1 MVGRKILLGMAAATL
16 VLLAFLAGY
25 ATYPLLHLG
34 LNRIPASPQL
44 NPAGDD
50 LADMRSFWQVWN
62 LLDRDF
68 HGEAPPA
75 TTRTY
80 GAIAGLA
87 QSYGDPYTFFVEPHA
102 RELERDELAG
112 RFGGIGATLEATE
125 VGYIVHP
132 QPDQP
137 AAQAGVR
144 DGDRLLQIDGRLIT
158 SQQTCDEVVALMRG
172 QVGSVVTL
180 LVQRSATAG
189 GAGEAL
195 SIPVIRAE
203 IQTPSIAWRLLD
215 SSLQNADIGYIRQ
228 MVFSERSPQEMRQAL
243 EELAK
248 AGAHRYIWDLRG
260 NPGGLVNSAV
270 EQVDMWLD
278 GGTILVEEKVG
289 GIRET
294 FEATPGT
301 VAANVPL
308 IVVVDGGS
316 ASASEIVAG
325 ALRDNDRARL
335 VGTRTF
341 GKGSVQLIHE
351 LPDQSSLQVTTA
363 EWFTPDGT
371 PISGQGLEPDISV
384 VDGVDPLAAAV
395 DALPLVQEA
404 KQR

>member
-1 MVGRKILLGMAAATL
+1 MAAATL

-25 ATYPLLHLG
+25 ATYPLLHQG
-34 LNRIPASPQL
+34 PNGIPAPLQL

-68 HGEAPPA
+68 YGDTPPA
-75 TTRTY
+75 TARTY

-87 QSYGDPYTFFVEPHA
+87 QSYGDPYTFFVEPHT

-125 VGYIVHP
+125 AGYIVHP

-144 DGDRLLQIDGRLIT
+144 DGDLLLQIDDHPIT
-158 SQQTCDEVVALMRG
+158 PQRTYDEVVALIRG

-180 LVQRSATAG
+180 LVQRGATAG
-189 GAGEAL
+189 DAGEAL
-195 SIPVIRAE
+195 SIPVTRAE
-203 IQTPSIAWRLLD
+203 IQTPSIEWRLLD
-215 SSLQNADIGYIRQ
+215 SSPQNADIGYIRQ
-228 MVFSERSPQEMRQAL
+228 TVFSERSPQEMRQAL

-278 GGTILVEEKVG
+278 DGTILVEEKVG
-289 GIRET
+289 GIRKT

-335 VGTRTF
+335 VGTKTF

-351 LPDQSSLQVTTA
+351 LPDQSSLHVTTA
-363 EWFTPDGT
+363 EWFTPGGT
-371 PISGQGLEPDISV
+371 QISGQGLEPDISV

-404 KQR
+404 KKR